1 MLPEPIPAQQAA
13 HVALRL
19 GRLMLANGADT
30 SHVVSAVTSFAERLG
45 CRVRLF
51 VGLEGLI
58 LTLEDDEG
66 FSTRLG
72 PAIAGTA
79 VNMGALGALGELRSR
94 DIADGDDLAAIDRA
108 LDDIEHRGP
117 DYPRWLVALGMGV
130 TAASLARLFGA
141 AWPVVGVAVLVGIVT
156 QGLRQSLAAVATNPV
171 AGAGL
176 AAFGGALVGLLAMR
190 AFPGLSPTLC
200 LVAAGMILV
209 PGVPLLNGVRDTL
222 GSHVGTGLGRL
233 MLAAVTVLAITLG
246 LFLSASL
253 MDDALPVNGAPPLL
267 ATSEDLLFSALA
279 GAGYALLFNVP
290 ARAAWVC
297 VICGMAGHGLR
308 TGLEHLGVELSLA
321 CLIGAFVAALVGR
334 IFAGRFRVPA
344 VTFAFPGIVAMIPG
358 SYAFRAGIGGLAI
371 MKAGAAASPLL
382 IAETLG
388 LIVTVAVVTAALG
401 VGLCL
406 ALAAPLPAALGGPS
420 NQEGAPR

>member
-1 MLPEPIPAQQAA
+1 MLREPIPPQQAA
-13 HVALRL
+13 HVSLRL

-30 SHVVSAVTSFAERLG
+30 AHVVSAVTGFAGRLG
-45 CRVRLF
+45 FRVRLF
-51 VGLEGLI
+51 VGLEGLM

-66 FSTRLG
+66 FRSRLG
-72 PAIAGTA
+72 PAIAGSA
-79 VNMGALGALGELRSR
+79 VNMGALSRLGELRSR
-94 DIADGDDLAAIDRA
+94 DMTDRDDLAA
-108 LDDIEHRGP
+108 LDQAFDQIERGG
-117 DYPRWLVALGMGV
+117 DHYPRWLVALGMGV

-141 AWPVVGVAVLVGIVT
+141 AWPVVGVSVLVGIVT
-156 QGLRQSLAAVATNPV
+156 QELRQYLSAAAVNPV
-171 AGAGL
+171 AGAAL
-176 AAFGGALVGLLAMR
+176 AACGGALVGLLAMR
-190 AFPGLSPTLC
+190 AIPGVSPTLC

-233 MLAAVTVLAITLG
+233 MLAGVTVLAITVG
-246 LFLSASL
+246 LFVAASL
-253 MDDALPVNGAPPLL
+253 MGDSLPVSGNPPLL
-267 ATSEDLLFSALA
+267 ATTEDLLFSALA

-297 VICGMAGHGLR
+297 MICSVAGHGLR

-321 CLIGAFVAALVGR
+321 CLIGAFAAALTGR
-334 IFAGRFRVPA
+334 LFAAHFRVPA

-358 SYAFRAGIGGLAI
+358 SYAFRAGVGGLAI
-371 MKAGAAASPLL
+371 MQAGGGAAPEL

-388 LIVTVAVVTAALG
+388 LIVTVMVVTAALG

-406 ALAAPLPAALGGPS
+406 ALAAPLPAALADPTIKR
-420 NQEGAPR
+420 E

>member
-1 MLPEPIPAQQAA
+1 MLREPIPAQQAA

-30 SHVVSAVTSFAERLG
+30 AHVVSAVTGFAERLG
-45 CRVRLF
+45 YRVRLF

-58 LTLEDDEG
+58 LTLEDDDG
-66 FSTRLG
+66 FRTRLG

-79 VNMGALGALGELRSR
+79 VNMGVLGELRSR
-94 DIADGDDLAAIDRA
+94 DIADADDLTAIDRA
-108 LDDIEHRGP
+108 LDDIEHGGAH
-117 DYPRWLVALGMGV
+117 YPRWLVALGMGV

-141 AWPVVGVAVLVGIVT
+141 AWPVVGVSVLVGIVT
-156 QGLRQSLAAVATNPV
+156 QSLRQYLAASGTNPV
-171 AGAGL
+171 AGAAL
-176 AAFGGALVGLLAMR
+176 AAFGGAMVGLLAMR
-190 AFPGLSPTLC
+190 AFPGVSPTLC

-209 PGVPLLNGVRDTL
+209 PGVPLLNGVRDIL
-222 GSHVGTGLGRL
+222 GSHIGTGLGRL

-253 MDDALPVNGAPPLL
+253 MGDVLPVNGNPPLL

-308 TGLEHLGVELSLA
+308 TGLEHLGIELSLA

-334 IFAGRFRVPA
+334 IFAGYFRVPA

-358 SYAFRAGIGGLAI
+358 FYAFRAGIGGLAI
-371 MKAGAAASPLL
+371 MKAGGAASPEL
-382 IAETLG
+382 IAGTLG
-388 LIVTVAVVTAALG
+388 LIVTVMVVTAALA

-406 ALAAPLPAALGGPS
+406 ALAAPLPAALGGQS
-420 NQEGAPR
+420 NQEGVTR